1 MALSEAAK
9 RAQKKY
15 NEKTITIAAS
25 YKPGTDLKE
34 GERVK
39 AYLNQTGQSANSYI
53 KALIKRDLDC
63 KGVMMGNVGKESDHR
78 DCAECGNSMEDEK
91 IENVVADDNKLPL
104 EE

>member
-1 MALSEAAK
+1 MALTEAAK

-39 AYLNQTGQSANSYI
+39 AYLDQTGQTANSYI
-53 KALIKRDLDC
+53 KSLIKRDLDS
-63 KGVMMGNVGKESDHR
+63 KGFMMVESDQTDH
-78 DCAECGNSMEDEK
+78 AGNDEHVKNGK
-91 IENVVADDNKLPL
+91 IADDDKLPW

>member
-1 MALSEAAK
+1 MALTEAAK

-15 NEKTITIAAS
+15 NKKTITIAAS

-39 AYLNQTGQSANSYI
+39 AYLDQTEQKANSYI
-53 KALIKRDLDC
+53 KALIKADLDS
-63 KGVMMGNVGKESDHR
+63 KGFMYNDIEYSDQ
-78 DCAECGNSMEDEK
+78 AASM
-91 IENVVADDNKLPL
+91 DDDKLPW

>member
-1 MALSEAAK
+1 MALTEAAK

-39 AYLNQTGQSANSYI
+39 VYLDQTGQSANSYI
-53 KALIKRDLDC
+53 KSLIKADLDS
-63 KGVMMGNVGKESDHR
+63 KGFMCDKI
-78 DCAECGNSMEDEK
+78 GNSDQAAS
-91 IENVVADDNKLPL
+91 ADDDNLP
-104 EE
+104 

>member
-34 GERVK
+34 GQRVK
-39 AYLNQTGQSANSYI
+39 AYLDQTGHI
-53 KALIKRDLDC
+53 KALIKADLDY
-63 KGVMMGNVGKESDHR
+63 KGFMM
-78 DCAECGNSMEDEK
+78 
-91 IENVVADDNKLPL
+91 
-104 EE
+104 